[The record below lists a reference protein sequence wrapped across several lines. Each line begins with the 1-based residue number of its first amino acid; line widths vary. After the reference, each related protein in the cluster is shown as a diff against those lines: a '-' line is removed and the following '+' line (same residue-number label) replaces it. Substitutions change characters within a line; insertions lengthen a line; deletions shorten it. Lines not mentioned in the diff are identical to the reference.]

1 MDDVRNLTA
10 RQLDALREVANIGAG
25 HAATALSQMTDE
37 TIMISVPRLAVS
49 DVADLKVLLSSS
61 AEPVA
66 AVLLRMV
73 GDLNGLSVLTFSHT
87 SAMRL
92 AELMSRQPA
101 GTFTEVGAYEQSAIQ
116 EAGNILSSAYLNAL
130 AEFMGMVLLPTPPEL
145 AVGLTHAD
153 LAERVRAAS
162 AAAAVVF
169 VMETEF
175 FLKDRDE
182 PLRGLY
188 FMLPEADALDQ
199 ILHAVRLG

>member
-1 MDDVRNLTA
+1 MDDVRTLSA

-37 TIMISVPRLAVS
+37 TIMISVPRLAVAG
-49 DVADLKVLLSSS
+49 VGDLPALLAASE
-61 AEPVA
+61 APVA
-66 AVLLRMV
+66 AVLLHMV
-73 GDLNGLSVLTFSHT
+73 GDLTGLSVLTFTHP

-101 GTFTEVGAYEQSAIQ
+101 GTCTEVGAYEQSAIQ

-130 AEFMGMVLLPTPPEL
+130 AEFMGMVLLPTPPTV
-145 AVGLTHAD
+145 AVGLTHAA
-153 LAERVRAAS
+153 LADTVRASSS
-162 AAAAVVF
+162 AASVVF

-175 FLKDRDE
+175 FLKDRRE

-188 FMLPEADALDQ
+188 FMLPDAESLDQ
-199 ILHAVRLG
+199 VLRAVQLG

>member
-1 MDDVRNLTA
+1 MDDVRNLSA

-49 DVADLKVLLSSS
+49 GVSELPVLLSSS

-66 AVLLRMV
+66 AVLLKMV
-73 GDLNGLSVLTFSHT
+73 GDLKGLSVLTFSHT
-87 SAMRL
+87 SGMRL
-92 AELMSRQPA
+92 AELMARRPA
-101 GTFTEVGAYEQSAIQ
+101 GTSTEMGAFEQSAIQ

-130 AEFMGMVLLPTPPEL
+130 AEFMGMRLLPTPPEL
-145 AVGLTHAD
+145 AVGLSHAA
-153 LAERVRAAS
+153 LAATVRASSS
-162 AAAAVVF
+162 AASVVF

-188 FMLPEADALDQ
+188 FMLPDADALDQ